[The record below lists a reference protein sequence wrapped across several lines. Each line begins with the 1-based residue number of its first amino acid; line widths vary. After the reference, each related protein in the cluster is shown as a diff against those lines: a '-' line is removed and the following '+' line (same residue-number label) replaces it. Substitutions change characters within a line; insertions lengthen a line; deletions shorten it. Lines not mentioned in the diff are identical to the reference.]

1 MTFDE
6 VIVSRRADMRVLSKS
21 LHWVSINP
29 KPIVV
34 DFDFLLSF
42 VSSPSNLIK
51 YCRKQSR
58 EVGGVV
64 ELQPCATL

>member
-51 YCRKQSR
+51 YCRYLLRFSKSAVYDS
-58 EVGGVV
+58 EI
-64 ELQPCATL
+64 